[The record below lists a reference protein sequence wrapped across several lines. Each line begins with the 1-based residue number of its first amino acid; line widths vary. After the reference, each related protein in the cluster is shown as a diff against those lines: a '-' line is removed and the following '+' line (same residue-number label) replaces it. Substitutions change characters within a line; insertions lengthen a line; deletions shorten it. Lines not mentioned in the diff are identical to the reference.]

1 MLDFLKNMLQL
12 ILAPER
18 GWEDVAAE
26 DTDPDVII
34 RHRLWPFAAIAAI
47 SVFVQLFY
55 HSDLSWVN
63 LTMHAVVFFVSIFVT
78 LHLATVLFKTYG
90 GKYIMGGTPN
100 PKKTATMI
108 AYVLG
113 LLCLVEL
120 FCNLLPIHLALYYL
134 LPLILALILWKS
146 EKYMS
151 VKENRDFLFM
161 VFGACSVILP
171 AVAIQEL
178 FYLIFLN

>member
-26 DTDPDVII
+26 DTAPDVLI
-34 RHRLWPFAAIAAI
+34 RRRLWPFAALAAI
-47 SVFVQLFY
+47 SVYMQLFY
-55 HSDLSWVN
+55 HPDLSWVD

-78 LHLATVLFKTYG
+78 LHLAIMIIKTYG

-100 PKKTATMI
+100 PKKTSTMT
-108 AYVLG
+108 AYILG
-113 LLCLVEL
+113 LLCLIEL

-134 LPLILALILWKS
+134 LPLALVLILWKAD
-146 EKYMS
+146 KYMS
-151 VKENRDFLFM
+151 VKENKDFIFM
-161 VFGACSVILP
+161 LFGACTVILP

-178 FYLIFLN
+178 FYLIF